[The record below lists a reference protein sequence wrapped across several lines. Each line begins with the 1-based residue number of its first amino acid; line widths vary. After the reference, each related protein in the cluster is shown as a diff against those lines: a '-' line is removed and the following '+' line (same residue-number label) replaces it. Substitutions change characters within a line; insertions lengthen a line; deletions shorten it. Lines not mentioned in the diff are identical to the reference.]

1 MPCQVLL
8 LFLFQSG
15 VVKIMWSRGSA
26 LLYSASLDGLIHL
39 WDGRTAKRERT
50 WSGHT
55 DSILDMALNE
65 YVFDCGTVSVV
76 CMVTVYGCV
85 HIVD

>member
-1 MPCQVLL
+1 MSDR
-8 LFLFQSG
+8 LFSFTQSG
-15 VVKIMWSRGSA
+15 IVKIMWSQGA
-26 LLYSASLDGLIHL
+26 PLLYSASLDGLIHL

-65 YVFDCGTVSVV
+65 
-76 CMVTVYGCV
+76 
-85 HIVD
+85 